1 MAYIGTW
8 PSTIGFRTVNFKAN
22 SSTKQTV
29 SQSGRRVRISTA
41 GSRFSATISYPNMSL
56 ANWKPIQAVATRL
69 EGPLNSFDITL
80 PSISENQSGVT
91 GITATVDGTNAAG
104 SSSVNIATNK
114 NSQTIM
120 KAGDVI
126 RFPSH
131 NKVYML
137 TADATT
143 DGTGDVAVAITPNL
157 IEAVNDDGSS
167 TVTVDDVPFRM
178 TLARDIQEYKYATDG
193 TVSYEIDIIEEV

>member
-1 MAYIGTW
+1 MAFIGNW
-8 PSTIGFRTVNFKAN
+8 PSTIGFRTVNFRAV
-22 SSTKQTV
+22 SSTKQTTT
-29 SQSGRRVRISTA
+29 QSGRRIRVSTA
-41 GSRFSATISYPNMSL
+41 GTRFSTTIQYPRMAL
-56 ANWKPIQAVATRL
+56 ANFKPIQAVATRL

-80 PSISENQSGVT
+80 PSVSENQSGVI
-91 GITATVDGTNAAG
+91 GIIATVDGTNAAG

-178 TLARDIQEYKYATDG
+178 TLTGDIQEYKYATDG

>member
-8 PSTIGFRTVNFKAN
+8 PSTIGFRTVNFRAV
-22 SSTKQTV
+22 SSTKQTTT
-29 SQSGRRVRISTA
+29 QSGRRIRVSTA
-41 GSRFSATISYPNMSL
+41 GTRFSTTIQYPRMAL
-56 ANWKPIQAVATRL
+56 ANFKPIQAVATRL

-80 PSISENQSGVT
+80 PSVSENQSGVT

-178 TLARDIQEYKYATDG
+178 TLTGDIQEYKYATDG

>member
-8 PSTIGFRTVNFKAN
+8 PSTIGFRTVNFKAV
-22 SSTKQTV
+22 SSTKQTTT
-29 SQSGRRVRISTA
+29 QSGRRIRVSTA
-41 GSRFSATISYPNMSL
+41 GTRFSTTIQYPRMAL
-56 ANWKPIQAVATRL
+56 ANFKPRQAVATRL

-80 PSISENQSGVT
+80 PSVSENQSGVT
-91 GITATVDGTNAAG
+91 GIIATVDGTNAAG

-157 IEAVNDDGSS
+157 IEAVDDDGSS

-178 TLARDIQEYKYATDG
+178 TLTGDIQEYKYATDG

>member
-8 PSTIGFRTVNFKAN
+8 PSTIGFRTVNFKAV
-22 SSTKQTV
+22 SSTKQTTT
-29 SQSGRRVRISTA
+29 QSGRRIRVSTA
-41 GSRFSATISYPNMSL
+41 GTRFSTTIQYPRMAL
-56 ANWKPIQAVATRL
+56 ANFKPIQAVATRL
-69 EGPLNSFDITL
+69 EGPLNSFDIIL
-80 PSISENQSGVT
+80 PSVSENQSGVT
-91 GITATVDGTNAAG
+91 GIIATVDGTNAAG

-157 IEAVNDDGSS
+157 IEAVDDDGSS

-178 TLARDIQEYKYATDG
+178 TLTGDIQEYKYATDG

>member
-8 PSTIGFRTVNFKAN
+8 PSTIGFRTVNFRAI
-22 SSTKQTV
+22 SSTKQTTP
-29 SQSGRRVRISTA
+29 QSGRRVRVSTA
-41 GSRFSATISYPNMSL
+41 GTRFAGTIQYPQMAL
-56 ANWKPIQAVATRL
+56 ASFKPIQAVATQL
-69 EGPLNSFDITL
+69 QGPLNSFDIVL

-91 GITATVDGTNAAG
+91 GTTALVNGTNAAG
-104 SSSVNIATNK
+104 SSTVNLTTNK
-114 NSQTIM
+114 NSTTIA

-126 RFPSH
+126 RFPGH

-143 DGTGDVAVAITPNL
+143 GGGGAVAVAITPNL
-157 IEAVNDDGSS
+157 IEAEVGDGS
-167 TVTVDDVPFRM
+167 TAVTLDDVPFRV
-178 TLARDIQEYKYATDG
+178 TLSRDIQEYKYATDG

>member
-8 PSTIGFRTVNFKAN
+8 PSTIGFRTVNFRAL
-22 SSTKQTV
+22 SSTKQTT
-29 SQSGRRVRISTA
+29 SQSGRRVRVSTS
-41 GSRFSATISYPNMSL
+41 GTRFSATIQYPQMTV
-56 ANWKPIQAVATRL
+56 ANFKPIQAVATRL
-69 EGPLNSFDITL
+69 DGPLNSFDIVL
-80 PSISENQSGVT
+80 PSVSETQSGVT
-91 GITATVDGTNAAG
+91 GTTATVDGTNAAG
-104 SSSVNIATNK
+104 SSTVNISTNK
-114 NSQTIM
+114 NSTLIL

-131 NKVYML
+131 NKVYMV

-143 DGTGDVAVAITPNL
+143 NGSGDVAVNITPNL

-167 TVTVDDVPFRM
+167 TVNVDDVPFRM

>member
-1 MAYIGTW
+1 MAFIGNW
-8 PSTIGFRTVNFKAN
+8 PSTIGFRTVNFRAV
-22 SSTKQTV
+22 SSTKQTTT
-29 SQSGRRVRISTA
+29 QSGRRIRVSTA
-41 GSRFSATISYPNMSL
+41 GTRFSTTIQYPRMAL
-56 ANWKPIQAVATRL
+56 ANFKPIQAVATRL

-80 PSISENQSGVT
+80 PSVSENQSGVT
-91 GITATVDGTNAAG
+91 SIIATVDGTNAAG

-178 TLARDIQEYKYATDG
+178 TLTGDIQEYKYATDG

>member
-1 MAYIGTW
+1 MAFIGNW
-8 PSTIGFRTVNFKAN
+8 PSTIGFRTVNFRAV
-22 SSTKQTV
+22 SSTKQTTT
-29 SQSGRRVRISTA
+29 QSGRRIRVSTA
-41 GSRFSATISYPNMSL
+41 GTRFSTTIQYPRMAL
-56 ANWKPIQAVATRL
+56 ANFKPIQAVATRL

-80 PSISENQSGVT
+80 PSVSENQSGVT

-178 TLARDIQEYKYATDG
+178 TLTGDIQEYKYATDG

>member
-8 PSTIGFRTVNFKAN
+8 PSTIGFRTVNFRAV
-22 SSTKQTV
+22 SSTKQTTT
-29 SQSGRRVRISTA
+29 QSGRRIRVSTA
-41 GSRFSATISYPNMSL
+41 GTRFSTTIQYPRMAL
-56 ANWKPIQAVATRL
+56 ANFKPIQAVATRL

-80 PSISENQSGVT
+80 PSVSENQSGVT
-91 GITATVDGTNAAG
+91 GIIATVDGTNAAG

-178 TLARDIQEYKYATDG
+178 TLTGDIQEYKYATDG

>member
-8 PSTIGFRTVNFKAN
+8 PSTIGFRTVNFRAV
-22 SSTKQTV
+22 SSTKQTTT
-29 SQSGRRVRISTA
+29 QSGRRIRVSTA
-41 GSRFSATISYPNMSL
+41 GTRFSTTIQYPRMAL
-56 ANWKPIQAVATRL
+56 ANFKPIQAVATRL

-80 PSISENQSGVT
+80 PSVSENQSGVT
-91 GITATVDGTNAAG
+91 GIIATVDGTNAAG
-104 SSSVNIATNK
+104 SSTVNIATNK

-157 IEAVNDDGSS
+157 IEAVDDDGSS

-178 TLARDIQEYKYATDG
+178 TLTGDIQEYKYATDG

>member
-1 MAYIGTW
+1 
-8 PSTIGFRTVNFKAN
+8 
-22 SSTKQTV
+22 
-29 SQSGRRVRISTA
+29 
-41 GSRFSATISYPNMSL
+41 
-56 ANWKPIQAVATRL
+56 
-69 EGPLNSFDITL
+69 
-80 PSISENQSGVT
+80 
-91 GITATVDGTNAAG
+91 
-104 SSSVNIATNK
+104 
-114 NSQTIM
+114 M

-143 DGTGDVAVAITPNL
+143 DGTGDVAVSITPNL

>member
-8 PSTIGFRTVNFKAN
+8 PSTIGFRTVNFRAN
-22 SSTKQTV
+22 STTSQTV
-29 SQSGRRVRISTA
+29 SQSGRRIRVSSA
-41 GSRFSATISYPNMSL
+41 GTRFTATIQYPSMAL
-56 ANWKPIQAVATRL
+56 ADWKPIQAVATRL
-69 EGPLNSFDITL
+69 QGPLNSFDITL

-91 GITATVDGTNAAG
+91 SIIATVDGTNAAG
-104 SSSVNIATNK
+104 SSTVNIATNK
-114 NSQTIM
+114 NSTTIM

-143 DGTGDVAVAITPNL
+143 DGTGDVAVSITPNL

>member
-8 PSTIGFRTVNFKAN
+8 PSAIGFRAVNFRAN
-22 SSTKQTV
+22 STTKQTT
-29 SQSGRRVRISTA
+29 SQSGRRIRVSTA
-41 GSRFSATISYPNMSL
+41 GTRFTATIQYPRMAL
-56 ANWKPIQAVATRL
+56 ADWKPIQAVATRL
-69 EGPLNSFDITL
+69 AGPLNSFDIVL
-80 PSISENQSGVT
+80 PSISENNSGVT
-91 GITATVDGTNAAG
+91 GITATVDSTNAAG
-104 SSSVNIATNK
+104 SSTVNISTNK
-114 NSQTIM
+114 NSTTIM

-137 TADATT
+137 TQDATT
-143 DGTGDVAVAITPNL
+143 DGSGDVAVAITPNL

-178 TLARDIQEYKYATDG
+178 TLARDIQEFKYATDG
-193 TVSYEIDIIEEV
+193 TVSYEIDVIEEF

>member
-8 PSTIGFRTVNFKAN
+8 PSTIGFRTVNFRAV
-22 SSTKQTV
+22 SSTKQTTT
-29 SQSGRRVRISTA
+29 QSGRRIRVSTA
-41 GSRFSATISYPNMSL
+41 GTRFSTTIQYPRMAL
-56 ANWKPIQAVATRL
+56 ANFKPIQAVATRL

-80 PSISENQSGVT
+80 PSVSENQSGVT
-91 GITATVDGTNAAG
+91 SIIATVDGTNAAG

-178 TLARDIQEYKYATDG
+178 TLTGDIQEYKYATDG